1 LRRYPPPWQNGNEQ
15 SRSTSLLY
23 RDVHLAKV
31 THQQTRFTFGAG
43 VGALLSRSWLL
54 NVFVHLAAQCVEHQW
69 TPPRF
74 AEELWRHLF
83 QRECPTFTKGNCFP
97 FFCFFFYF
105 FLFFSVFFLF
115 FSVFFLIPKDFCRCL
130 TDFSPLNRLHWAIDD
145 ARAVCAWLE
154 VHHRTSGGASGVLL
168 TVQQWLLK
176 SLDIA
181 ADGSHGS
188 QRKRKKQPVVRETV
202 KSVFVIHVGGT
213 RCVTS
218 STDNTMNRQARITL
232 KVAYVHVFL

>member
-1 LRRYPPPWQNGNEQ
+1 
-15 SRSTSLLY
+15 
-23 RDVHLAKV
+23 
-31 THQQTRFTFGAG
+31 
-43 VGALLSRSWLL
+43 
-54 NVFVHLAAQCVEHQW
+54 
-69 TPPRF
+69 
-74 AEELWRHLF
+74 
-83 QRECPTFTKGNCFP
+83 
-97 FFCFFFYF
+97 
-105 FLFFSVFFLF
+105 
-115 FSVFFLIPKDFCRCL
+115 
-130 TDFSPLNRLHWAIDD
+130 
-145 ARAVCAWLE
+145 

-181 ADGSHGS
+181 ADGSHGSHGS

-218 STDNTMNRQARITL
+218 STDNIMNRQARITL